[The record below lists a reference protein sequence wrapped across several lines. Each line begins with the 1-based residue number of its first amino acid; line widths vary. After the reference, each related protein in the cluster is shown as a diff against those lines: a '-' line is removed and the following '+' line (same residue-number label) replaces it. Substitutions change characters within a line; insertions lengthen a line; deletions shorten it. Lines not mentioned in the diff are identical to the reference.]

1 MEEEALGDQLL
12 LRPLVSHSFLV
23 HFPSAPHTKTSGA
36 AVPEHWWDS
45 VMKSGLILPIAVSEF
60 RRDFLSCLYVLKL
73 LHLWLL
79 LHSMITSVLCGHG
92 VLCF

>member
-23 HFPSAPHTKTSGA
+23 HFPSAPHTKASGA

-60 RRDFLSCLYVLKL
+60 RRDFYLVYMFSSFYIYGYFYIL
-73 LHLWLL
+73 
-79 LHSMITSVLCGHG
+79 
-92 VLCF
+92 